1 MAVWLHKFELDCRKC
16 SEGQKVERGC
26 EEDSPI
32 PGVWK
37 LENWEFSR
45 CPKRLVEIRSV
56 EYLNAY
62 FFFEKGYLPN
72 AGGWLEQPAKFV
84 HAMVLIER
92 EVVRAREEKE
102 NAH

>member
-56 EYLNAY
+56 EYLNEY